1 MSASIFG
8 YEFSD
13 PSLLDEALTTPSYRM
28 DKREAKDNQRLEF
41 LGDAVLNFIAA
52 NRLYSANPDLDEG
65 ALTVRR
71 AQLVSSASLCAAAKR
86 TTLARRLRRN
96 KAAHPLPANSKI
108 IADAV
113 EAVIGAA
120 WLDGGLAAAEKM
132 FDFLHLEELVV
143 SDVPWAGNPKG
154 ELQIVTQAMEKP
166 VLPEYKVVSVAGKPH
181 EPVFT
186 VEVTV
191 DGLGTERA
199 KAGSRKEAEALAA
212 AKMLASAKEKGLV

>member
-86 TTLARRLRRN
+86 TTLARRLKRN
-96 KAAHPLPANSKI
+96 KAAQPLPANSKI

-113 EAVIGAA
+113 EAAIGAV
-120 WLDGGLAAAEKM
+120 WLDGGLEAAEKI
-132 FDFLHLEELVV
+132 FDFLHLEGLVE
-143 SDVPWAGNPKG
+143 SDAPWASNPKG

-181 EPVFT
+181 EPIFT
-186 VEVTV
+186 VEVAV
-191 DGLGTERA
+191 EGLGAELA